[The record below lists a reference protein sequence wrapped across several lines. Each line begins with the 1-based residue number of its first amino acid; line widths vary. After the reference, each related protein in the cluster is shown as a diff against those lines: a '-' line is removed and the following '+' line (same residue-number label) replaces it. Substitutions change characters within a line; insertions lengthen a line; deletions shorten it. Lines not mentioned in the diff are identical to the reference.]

1 MSEPGAIS
9 KNITHT
15 FIVQIPNYILGITA
29 GIFLTRQLGPE
40 GKGDYTLFLN
50 NVQLLVMALG
60 INLPGAIQYFLAGKK
75 MAPERLA
82 AISLSL
88 LLLSSILVFI
98 FLFLI
103 PSLGNNLLKEGYE
116 TFFFRAYIFVSFVLT
131 FFNSIITGFLQGN
144 HRFKEVNKVS
154 VLNSV
159 LNFIIFTSMY
169 FAVRANIVTAGMKE
183 VLALAVLILSLNTA
197 GLFYFLRKTV
207 VLKKPETFALNEL
220 KPLVSFL
227 IPAFASVLINFF
239 NARLNIWLVEYYAGT
254 ENLGYFSLA
263 LNFAQMMLMVTFAI
277 NTVLFPYFAATYDW
291 ETAIKNFSFALK
303 VNMAIMAS
311 GSVALAV
318 LAPFLIPVVYGEVF
332 SPSILS
338 VQLIAIGTFFC
349 SQSQV
354 FGHFLGAR
362 NKNWINT
369 FIYGGALICLAV
381 SGLILVPRYSIEGA
395 AIAGSISYFV
405 MFTIF
410 CIFVKVKFKVS
421 LLSLFIITKSDI
433 LRAKNILTRVLKKN

>member
-1 MSEPGAIS
+1 MSDQGAIS

-15 FIVQIPNYILGITA
+15 FIVQIPNYILGIIA

-50 NVQLLVMALG
+50 NVQLLVMLLG
-60 INLPGAIQYFLAGKK
+60 VNLPGAIQYFLAGKK
-75 MAPERLA
+75 MPPERLA
-82 AISLSL
+82 GISLCL
-88 LLLSSILVFI
+88 LLISSVVVFT

-116 TFFFRAYIFVSFVLT
+116 TFFFRAYIFASFVLT
-131 FFNSIITGFLQGN
+131 FFNAMITGFLQG
-144 HRFKEVNKVS
+144 HYRFREVNKIS

-159 LNFIIFTSMY
+159 LNFVIFTTMY
-169 FAVRANIVTAGMKE
+169 FAVKSNIVTAGMKE
-183 VLALAVLILSLNTA
+183 VLGLTVLILSLNCA

-207 VLKKPETFALNEL
+207 DLKKPAAFTLNEL

-239 NARLNIWLVEYYAGT
+239 NSRLNIWLVEYYAGT

-263 LNFAQMMLMVTFAI
+263 LNFAQLMLMVTLAI

-291 ETAIKNFSFALK
+291 DTAIKNFSFALK
-303 VNMAIMAS
+303 INMAIMALGTIS
-311 GSVALAV
+311 LIV
-318 LAPFLIPVVYGEVF
+318 LAPFLIPFVYGKIF
-332 SPSILS
+332 SPSILP
-338 VQLIAIGTFFC
+338 VQLIAVGTFFC

-362 NKNWINT
+362 NKNWVNT
-369 FIYGGALICLAV
+369 FIYGAALLCLAV
-381 SGLILVPRYSIEGA
+381 SGLILVPFYSIEGA

-410 CIFVKVKFKVS
+410 CVFMKVKHKVS
-421 LLSLFIITKSDI
+421 LLSLFIITKADI
-433 LRAKNILTRVLKKN
+433 LRAKNILFRVIKKN